1 MPTFQIEASTI
12 VTQYTAKTVEQ
23 ALDMYAQDAGYKSYA
38 EVVAQFGE
46 VDSTTEI

>member
-1 MPTFQIEASTI
+1 MANFEIQASTI
-12 VTQYTAKTVEQ
+12 VSQYTADTAKQ
-23 ALDMYAQDAGYKSYA
+23 ALEMYAQDAGYKSYA